1 MTEDVFISSII
12 EMVVKNSVPL
22 RFFTLP
28 AFKKLNGKLA
38 KKLNISLDRN
48 NIRSLLRQVL

>member
-1 MTEDVFISSII
+1 MTKDAFISSII

-22 RFFTLP
+22 RFFTLL
-28 AFKKLNGKLA
+28 AFRKLNGELT

-48 NIRSLLRQVL
+48 NIR